1 MQWSE
6 CDNRLDDDT
15 MRSSSHQGLVLW
27 IARKM
32 AADGFVLSGYD
43 GSVPQ
48 GGLWN
53 CLPRPAEFG
62 GVRPD
67 AWGIMPAT
75 GELAVGEAK
84 TPADIDTV
92 HTRRQLWVF
101 GRLRARKKS
110 IPCRLYI
117 AVPRSAAPVLDRVL
131 AQVGL
136 LCAKHVVRL
145 HIPDCLVAEER
156 DECA

>member
-6 CDNRLDDDT
+6 CDNRLDGDT
-15 MRSSSHQGLVLW
+15 MRSSSHQALVLW

-67 AWGIMPAT
+67 AWGIKPAT

-84 TPADIDTV
+84 RSSTLAVVGASWPWPSERGA
-92 HTRRQLWVF
+92 
-101 GRLRARKKS
+101 LR
-110 IPCRLYI
+110 
-117 AVPRSAAPVLDRVL
+117 
-131 AQVGL
+131 
-136 LCAKHVVRL
+136 
-145 HIPDCLVAEER
+145 
-156 DECA
+156 